1 MTKKQIKEMIKE
13 KQIEVALE
21 GNVEMLKWLG
31 LNLLGQ
37 DRRPNMDECE
47 DNILPSGFNV
57 SRIPNIY
64 EKAVADEYEENR
76 EEFLKWKQEFSD

>member
-47 DNILPSGFNV
+47 DNVLPSGFT
-57 SRIPNIY
+57 IGLHLTK
-64 EKAVADEYEENR
+64 EQQEYEDYR
-76 EEFLKWKQEFSD
+76 EEFLKWKKETTSLSS